1 MPQNCADNIEE
12 IHNYYITFTT
22 RLAIL
27 IIIIYN
33 NFSKKYG
40 GTVKPKSKK
49 KMLGAAIIG
58 AASSLI
64 GAGIQ
69 AANQRKLYEQ
79 QQADQRKLQNIQ
91 NTNAMINNLNQQAN
105 NNMDWAYDKFKPIF
119 KLGGT
124 QSKFKNRF

>member
-40 GTVKPKSKK
+40 GTVYVNSW
-49 KMLGAAIIG
+49 
-58 AASSLI
+58 
-64 GAGIQ
+64 
-69 AANQRKLYEQ
+69 N
-79 QQADQRKLQNIQ
+79 
-91 NTNAMINNLNQQAN
+91 
-105 NNMDWAYDKFKPIF
+105 
-119 KLGGT
+119 
-124 QSKFKNRF
+124 